1 MKRTSANSS
10 RLSIA
15 AVLLGTAFVSAPA
28 AAFDGWHADQVTAVS
43 SKGSSWDYLSVDE
56 GNQRLFIG
64 HRKEGLR
71 VFDLNSKKMVAV
83 LDHTVAESSNGALLI
98 PEFDLGISNNQDGS
112 ITPFKLASLQTT
124 PSIKLGKDLDTSHYD
139 PVTKRI
145 VVNMAPGES
154 GTDLIVLQAP
164 SLQIVGKINVP
175 TRKPE
180 HAESDG
186 KGNFFLTARDV
197 DTVFRLDIKNLK
209 VTAAWLVPECGQT
222 NGLAMD
228 AEHDRLFIGCRGRG
242 DKPPMF
248 LVLDST
254 SGKKLYSEQ
263 VGAGNDGVIF
273 DRDLKRIF
281 LANGAHGVI
290 NIFEQTDAD
299 HYKQVEALGTRANV
313 RTFAMDS
320 RSKKIYSFAAEGSAD
335 YAKKVLTEIT
345 PFYSNT
351 FFPDTFAVLRFSK

>member
-1 MKRTSANSS
+1 MNGCQ
-10 RLSIA
+10 RLLA
-15 AVLLGTAFVSAPA
+15 AGALLVAAFVSGPA
-28 AAFDGWHADQVTAVS
+28 AAFDGWHLDQVTTVP

-56 GNQRLFIG
+56 ANQRLFIG

-71 VFDLNSKKMVAV
+71 VFDLKSNKVVKVI
-83 LDHTVAESSNGALLI
+83 DHTVAESSNGATLL

-112 ITPFKLASLQTT
+112 ITPFKLSTLEAMQ
-124 PSIKLGKDLDTSHYD
+124 PIKLGKELDTSHYD
-139 PVTKRI
+139 PVTKRL
-145 VVNMAPGES
+145 VFNMAPGES
-154 GTDLIVLQAP
+154 GSDLIVMQVP
-164 SLQIVGKINVP
+164 SLQVVGKINVP

-186 KGNFFLTARDV
+186 KGNFFLTARDL
-197 DTVFRLDIKNLK
+197 DTVYRLDIQNLK
-209 VTAAWLVPECGQT
+209 VTATWPVPECGQT

-228 AEHDRLFIGCRGRG
+228 AESNRLFIGCRGRG
-242 DKPPMF
+242 SKPPMF

-254 SGKKLYSEQ
+254 NGKTVYSET
-263 VGAGNDGVIF
+263 VGAGNDGVIY

-281 LANGAHGVI
+281 LANGAHAVM
-290 NIFEQTDAD
+290 NVFEQVDAD
-299 HYKQVEALGTRANV
+299 HYKQAEALGTRANV